1 MKYAI
6 LVLFNLGK
14 SKLLFSPTDASLSK
28 RYFNFFQPKLKI
40 NVERLHL
47 KWSKIISAKRKAIS
61 KRKFKAK
68 FYKNEKM
75 LNQNSTVNISRMESG
90 LPQLATSETSIQ
102 LRELPATPTSPTRPR
117 ASSPAGIALRRH
129 HDQQRARAEQRRQFG
144 QQQQQPPIFTF
155 ANWTSIEMT
164 DEERQ
169 YFNRRAEYI
178 RQSFAPSRL
187 ATIHDQQERLDV
199 INEYAENCAI
209 LTRDLGNLN
218 RSRQRNNLSRSQDSS
233 LVRPQHQ
240 LPVRQEEHEP
250 WTRPVVAAV
259 RNRGTNAVQTWL
271 NNSTFYNPIY
281 QRPETPPPTY
291 ESINQQQNNRSI
303 EPTRRRQR
311 RCCIL

>member
-1 MKYAI
+1 
-6 LVLFNLGK
+6 
-14 SKLLFSPTDASLSK
+14 
-28 RYFNFFQPKLKI
+28 
-40 NVERLHL
+40 
-47 KWSKIISAKRKAIS
+47 
-61 KRKFKAK
+61 
-68 FYKNEKM
+68 
-75 LNQNSTVNISRMESG
+75 
-90 LPQLATSETSIQ
+90 
-102 LRELPATPTSPTRPR
+102 
-117 ASSPAGIALRRH
+117 
-129 HDQQRARAEQRRQFG
+129 
-144 QQQQQPPIFTF
+144 
-155 ANWTSIEMT
+155 MT

-240 LPVRQEEHEP
+240 LTVRQEEHEP